1 MMIRSTL
8 AALGLALPLAA
19 CALPLG
25 AFAHEFTAGALVIGH
40 PYAVET
46 APGVRTGAGYFSV
59 ENTGTEPDRL
69 LAVKAD
75 FPKVEVHATTT
86 DAAGVARMAPVE
98 AVEIPTGATIELAP
112 KGMHVMFMGLAAPL
126 AAGTEFPAALVF
138 EKAGEVPVVFKVE
151 PRAPGAAPM
160 GQMDHSGHMAPTN

>member
-1 MMIRSTL
+1 MIRSTL
-8 AALGLALPLAA
+8 AALGLALPLTAF
-19 CALPLG
+19 ALPL
-25 AFAHEFTAGALVIGH
+25 AAVAHEFTAGALVTGP
-40 PYAVET
+40 PYALET

-75 FPKVEVHATTT
+75 FLKVEVHSTTT
-86 DAAGVARMAPVE
+86 DAAGVARMTPVG
-98 AVEIPTGATIELAP
+98 AVEIPPGATVELSP
-112 KGMHVMFMGLAAPL
+112 KGMRGMCMGLAAPL
-126 AAGTEFPAALVF
+126 AAGTEFPATLVF
-138 EKAGEVPVVFKVE
+138 EKAGEAPVVFKVE